1 MQNAMCT
8 LIFSLNKCKL
18 YNLYRYIRRCVTKSC
33 LNPKSRNLNRKK
45 SQRRVGGQP
54 GSKYK
59 RERLCEFR
67 IFMSM
72 RRDYLQR
79 SKLLSE
85 KANSVQG
92 QKSNCRLLNKA
103 FEDFHFKM
111 SPGKLELGG
120 INFLKVWNDLIFS
133 FYRPSVT
140 MKPAQIWFSQNGK
153 KLLEEVIK
161 HVVTIIFW
169 VNIQFNIIM

>member
-1 MQNAMCT
+1 M
-8 LIFSLNKCKL
+8 
-18 YNLYRYIRRCVTKSC
+18 
-33 LNPKSRNLNRKK
+33 
-45 SQRRVGGQP
+45 
-54 GSKYK
+54 
-59 RERLCEFR
+59 
-67 IFMSM
+67 
-72 RRDYLQR
+72 RDYLQR

-120 INFLKVWNDLIFS
+120 INFLKTWNDLIFS

-140 MKPAQIWFSQNGK
+140 MKPAQIWFSQNCK
-153 KLLEEVIK
+153 KLLEEVKK

-169 VNIQFNIIM
+169 VNIQFNINVMQVCRCILEWDEEFLFDQNHQNTLSWKCFFLWMSVNHLFSDLTMMNLMFIPPCVCQRWSGGSEGI